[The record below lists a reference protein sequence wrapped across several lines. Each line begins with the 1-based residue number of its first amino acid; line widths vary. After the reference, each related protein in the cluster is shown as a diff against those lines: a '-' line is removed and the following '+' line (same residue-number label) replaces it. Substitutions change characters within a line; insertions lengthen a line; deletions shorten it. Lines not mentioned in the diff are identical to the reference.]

1 MHIKMGL
8 SFGQIISLKLNCRWP
23 VPMPCWRNP
32 DYVDEDKSDDD
43 DVFDPKSGRTLRY
56 GYFKGKKV
64 MLF

>member
-1 MHIKMGL
+1 
-8 SFGQIISLKLNCRWP
+8 
-23 VPMPCWRNP
+23 MPCWRNP

-43 DVFDPKSGRTLRY
+43 DEVFGPKSGRAPRY